1 MTATDRALLEAEWVM
16 GSRWPACP
24 VCEGP
29 QPGGG
34 HEQHLARG
42 HEDYKGGH
50 QPGCSMDEALSERGF
65 ATQRER
71 NIARER
77 MRAAVSETEPAPA
90 EEPA

>member
-1 MTATDRALLEAEWVM
+1 MLAAIDIALLASEWVH

-34 HEQHLARG
+34 HEKYLARG

-50 QPGCSMDEALSERGF
+50 EVGCAMDQALSERGF

-77 MRAAVSETEPAPA
+77 LSAATSATEPPPA
-90 EEPA
+90 GAT

>member
-77 MRAAVSETEPAPA
+77 MRVAVSETEPP
-90 EEPA
+90 PP